1 MYRQEPA
8 AVLGKSK
15 KPGKSRASPDR
26 DTRPTVLI
34 EVMPVED
41 IDPNVRAIR
50 VLRAFATVVERFTVH
65 NHDEDG
71 VGCLLCLAARV
82 LADTQETA

>member
-1 MYRQEPA
+1 
-8 AVLGKSK
+8 V
-15 KPGKSRASPDR
+15 
-26 DTRPTVLI
+26 TI
-34 EVMPVED
+34 EVLPVED

-65 NHDEDG
+65 THDENG